1 MPTELISPEWLRFGF
16 AGLTSLLFL
25 ALLVFLVLAMKTLN
39 QISGECHTTSL
50 RMIETMTTAL
60 DASTE
65 AIKENSKLQ
74 GGTTQQLGA
83 AARVIGELQKFLIK
97 HNGG

>member
-1 MPTELISPEWLRFGF
+1 
-16 AGLTSLLFL
+16 
-25 ALLVFLVLAMKTLN
+25 
-39 QISGECHTTSL
+39 
-50 RMIETMTTAL
+50 MIETMTTAL